1 MAIARYST
9 LNTDKGRSESTL
21 ILFSGFSVIS
31 LPVLTHCSAS
41 QSLLMTTLESI
52 SLLKPVTYAEI
63 SSCEAEDWQHPM
75 LEMFRPVV
83 EEHEKQKARLYLIP
97 SSFDDEYD
105 PDFSPQPTSA
115 SDLPELHEWTMRFV
129 VSVLEIW
136 AGRRSPSQL
145 TRMCHRSI
153 FTELQARAGTM
164 KEVGRLRTIHQS
176 EPLDGICESVVTI
189 RYGKRLRALSVRF
202 EGVDNRWLCTA
213 LNLL

>member
-1 MAIARYST
+1 MA
-9 LNTDKGRSESTL
+9 
-21 ILFSGFSVIS
+21 
-31 LPVLTHCSAS
+31 
-41 QSLLMTTLESI
+41 TLESI
-52 SLLKPVTYAEI
+52 SLIKPVTYAHI

-75 LEMFRPVV
+75 LEMFRPIV

-97 SSFDDEYD
+97 STFDDEYD

-145 TRMCHRSI
+145 TRMCHRKI
-153 FTELQARAGTM
+153 FTELHARAGTF
-164 KEVGRLRTIHQS
+164 KEVGKLRSIHQS
-176 EPLDGICESVVTI
+176 EPLDGICESVVTV
-189 RYGKRLRALSVRF
+189 RFGERLRALSVRF

-213 LNLL
+213 LDLL

>member
-1 MAIARYST
+1 
-9 LNTDKGRSESTL
+9 LNEIELISSHVLRGR
-21 ILFSGFSVIS
+21 IDG
-31 LPVLTHCSAS
+31 
-41 QSLLMTTLESI
+41 QSILMTTHKSI
-52 SLLKPVTYAEI
+52 SIVKPVVYAEI

>member
-1 MAIARYST
+1 
-9 LNTDKGRSESTL
+9 LDEKEL
-21 ILFSGFSVIS
+21 IS
-31 LPVLTHCSAS
+31 LHVLRGRIDS
-41 QSLLMTTLESI
+41 QSILMTTHKSI
-52 SLLKPVTYAEI
+52 SIVKPVVYAEI

-75 LEMFRPVV
+75 LEMFRPIV

>member
-1 MAIARYST
+1 MDEKE
-9 LNTDKGRSESTL
+9 L
-21 ILFSGFSVIS
+21 IS
-31 LPVLTHCSAS
+31 LRVLRFYFQS
-41 QSLLMTTLESI
+41 QSHLMTTYKNI
-52 SLLKPVTYAEI
+52 SSVKPVIYAEI
-63 SSCEAEDWQHPM
+63 SSSEAEDWQHPM
-75 LEMFRPVV
+75 LEMFRPIV

>member
-1 MAIARYST
+1 LAIGRYST
-9 LNTDKGRSESTL
+9 LEKNRIHQYSTL
-21 ILFSGFSVIS
+21 ILFDELGFIS
-31 LPVLTHCSAS
+31 LSVSPPAHLS
-41 QSLLMTTLESI
+41 QSQLMTTLESI
-52 SLLKPVTYAEI
+52 SLIKPVTYAQV

-75 LEMFRPVV
+75 LEMFRPIV

-97 SSFDDEYD
+97 STFDDEFD

-145 TRMCHRSI
+145 TRMCHRKI
-153 FTELQARAGTM
+153 FTELHARAGTF
-164 KEVGRLRTIHQS
+164 KEVGKLRTIHQS
-176 EPLDGICESVVTI
+176 EPLDGICESVVTV
-189 RYGKRLRALSVRF
+189 RFGERLRALSVRF

-213 LNLL
+213 LDLL

>member
-1 MAIARYST
+1 MNQCRAST
-9 LNTDKGRSESTL
+9 F
-21 ILFSGFSVIS
+21 ILFDGSRVII
-31 LPVLTHCSAS
+31 LHVLTHPV
-41 QSLLMTTLESI
+41 QRHYLLMTTLESI

-75 LEMFRPVV
+75 LELFRPIV

-97 SSFDDEYD
+97 STFDDEYD
-105 PDFSPQPTSA
+105 PEFSPQPTSA

-145 TRMCHRSI
+145 TRMCHRKI
-153 FTELQARAGTM
+153 FTELHARAGSM
-164 KEVGRLRTIHQS
+164 KEVGKLRTIHQS
-176 EPLDGICESVVTI
+176 EPLDGICESVVTV
-189 RYGKRLRALSVRF
+189 RYGERLRALSLRF

-213 LNLL
+213 LDLL

>member
-1 MAIARYST
+1 MAITRYST

-21 ILFSGFSVIS
+21 ILFSGFSIIS
-31 LPVLTHCSAS
+31 LPVLTHGSAS

-75 LEMFRPVV
+75 LEMFRPIV

-97 SSFDDEYD
+97 STFDDEFD

-145 TRMCHRSI
+145 TRMCHRKI
-153 FTELQARAGTM
+153 FTELHARAGTM
-164 KEVGRLRTIHQS
+164 KEVGKLRTIHQS
-176 EPLDGICESVVTI
+176 EPLDGICESVVTV
-189 RYGKRLRALSVRF
+189 RYGERLRALSVRF

-213 LNLL
+213 LDLL

>member
-1 MAIARYST
+1 MTVLS
-9 LNTDKGRSESTL
+9 
-21 ILFSGFSVIS
+21 
-31 LPVLTHCSAS
+31 PVHLS
-41 QSLLMTTLESI
+41 QPRLMTTLESI
-52 SLLKPVTYAEI
+52 SLIKPVTYAHI

-75 LEMFRPVV
+75 LEIFRPIV

-97 SSFDDEYD
+97 STFDDEYD

-145 TRMCHRSI
+145 TRMCHRKI
-153 FTELQARAGTM
+153 FTELHARAGTF
-164 KEVGRLRTIHQS
+164 KEVGKLRTIHQS
-176 EPLDGICESVVTI
+176 EPLDGICESVVTV
-189 RYGKRLRALSVRF
+189 RFGERLRALSVRF

-213 LNLL
+213 LDLL

>member
-1 MAIARYST
+1 MAIGRYST
-9 LNTDKGRSESTL
+9 LEIYPLNLWCTP
-21 ILFSGFSVIS
+21 ILFHDSKIIS
-31 LPVLTHCSAS
+31 LNVLSRNLQRH
-41 QSLLMTTLESI
+41 SLPMTTLESI

-63 SSCEAEDWQHPM
+63 SSCEAEDWEHPM
-75 LEMFRPVV
+75 LEMFRPIVQ
-83 EEHEKQKARLYLIP
+83 EHEKQKARLYLIP

-145 TRMCHRSI
+145 TRMCHRKI
-153 FTELQARAGTM
+153 FTELHARAGTM
-164 KEVGRLRTIHQS
+164 KEVGKLRTIHQS
-176 EPLDGICESVVTI
+176 EPLDGICESVVTV
-189 RYGKRLRALSVRF
+189 RYGERLRALSVRF

-213 LNLL
+213 LDLL

>member
-1 MAIARYST
+1 MNSQYTS
-9 LNTDKGRSESTL
+9 
-21 ILFSGFSVIS
+21 ILFDEKKLIT
-31 LPVLTHCSAS
+31 LPVLTYGRRRH
-41 QSLLMTTLESI
+41 SLFMTTIESI
-52 SLLKPVTYAEI
+52 SLLKQVTYAEI

-75 LEMFRPVV
+75 LEMFRPIV

-115 SDLPELHEWTMRFV
+115 SDLPELHQWTMKFV

-145 TRMCHRSI
+145 TRMCHRKI
-153 FTELQARAGTM
+153 FTELHARAGSM
-164 KEVGRLRTIHQS
+164 KEVGKLRTIHQS
-176 EPLDGICESVVTI
+176 EPLDGICESVVTV
-189 RYGKRLRALSVRF
+189 RFGERLRALSVRF

-213 LNLL
+213 LDLL

>member
-1 MAIARYST
+1 
-9 LNTDKGRSESTL
+9 
-21 ILFSGFSVIS
+21 
-31 LPVLTHCSAS
+31 
-41 QSLLMTTLESI
+41 MTTIESI

-75 LEMFRPVV
+75 LEMFRPIV

-115 SDLPELHEWTMRFV
+115 SDLPELHQWTMKFV

-145 TRMCHRSI
+145 TRMCHRKI
-153 FTELQARAGTM
+153 FTELHARACKTAGIDGLTLH
-164 KEVGRLRTIHQS
+164 GLRRSFKSLS
-176 EPLDGICESVVTI
+176 EWLEIPAGVVAQLIEHSVCIRKVT
-189 RYGKRLRALSVRF
+189 S
-202 EGVDNRWLCTA
+202 
-213 LNLL
+213 LNLVNSIYKYLKSI

>member
-1 MAIARYST
+1 
-9 LNTDKGRSESTL
+9 
-21 ILFSGFSVIS
+21 
-31 LPVLTHCSAS
+31 
-41 QSLLMTTLESI
+41 MTTIESI

-83 EEHEKQKARLYLIP
+83 QEHEKQKARLYLIP

-136 AGRRSPSQL
+136 AADVHHLNSLACVTERYSQSC
-145 TRMCHRSI
+145 M
-153 FTELQARAGTM
+153 Q
-164 KEVGRLRTIHQS
+164 
-176 EPLDGICESVVTI
+176 EPG
-189 RYGKRLRALSVRF
+189 A
-202 EGVDNRWLCTA
+202 
-213 LNLL
+213 

>member
-1 MAIARYST
+1 MDEKE
-9 LNTDKGRSESTL
+9 L
-21 ILFSGFSVIS
+21 IS
-31 LPVLTHCSAS
+31 LRVLRFYFQS
-41 QSLLMTTLESI
+41 QSHLMTTYKTI
-52 SLLKPVTYAEI
+52 SSVKPLIYAEI
-63 SSCEAEDWQHPM
+63 SSSEAEDWQHPM
-75 LEMFRPVV
+75 LEMFRPIV

>member
-1 MAIARYST
+1 
-9 LNTDKGRSESTL
+9 LDEKEL
-21 ILFSGFSVIS
+21 IS
-31 LPVLTHCSAS
+31 LHVLRGRIDS
-41 QSLLMTTLESI
+41 QSILMTTHKSI
-52 SLLKPVTYAEI
+52 SIVKPVVYAEI

-75 LEMFRPVV
+75 LEMFRPIV

-97 SSFDDEYD
+97 SSFDDEFD